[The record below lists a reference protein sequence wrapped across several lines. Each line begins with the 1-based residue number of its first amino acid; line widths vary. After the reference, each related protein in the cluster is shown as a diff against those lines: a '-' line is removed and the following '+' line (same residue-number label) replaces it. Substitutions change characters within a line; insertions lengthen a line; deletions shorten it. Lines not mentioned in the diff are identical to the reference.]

1 MVKELKEAKRS
12 VLILTLITM
21 LLVITLGG
29 LLIYIGDIFEHAQIR
44 YKKPQEINITIDSEF
59 TSYEIKTIQQ
69 ALEQYNEL
77 ENIEIGSMT
86 VGKFNKKA
94 DIMITPVRE
103 EAQYYDSDD
112 FPNALGC
119 NYHKIKGGKIKG
131 GKITKSIITINKKLL
146 AVYANTQAKAS
157 LILSGSEIPFEHFY
171 NNYLTSVTLHEFGHT
186 LGMPD
191 LMDDM
196 YFNKSIMHYAN
207 FELIELTEYDKG
219 SIEARYRS
227 ETK

>member
-1 MVKELKEAKRS
+1 MEKELKEAKRS
-12 VLILTLITM
+12 VLILTLIAI
-21 LLVITLGG
+21 LLVILLGSSA
-29 LLIYIGDIFEHAQIR
+29 IFIGDIFEHAQIR

-119 NYHKIKGGKIKG
+119 NYHKIKGGKI
-131 GKITKSIITINKKLL
+131 TKSIITINKKLL
-146 AVYANTQAKAS
+146 AVYANTQARAS

>member
-1 MVKELKEAKRS
+1 MEKELKEAKRS
-12 VLILTLITM
+12 VLALTLIAI
-21 LLVITLGG
+21 LLVI
-29 LLIYIGDIFEHAQIR
+29 LLASSAIFIGDIFEHAQIR
-44 YKKPQEINITIDSEF
+44 YKKPQEISITIDSEF
-59 TSYEIKTIQQ
+59 TDYEITTIQQ

-77 ENIEIGSMT
+77 ENIEIVSMT

-94 DIMITPVRE
+94 DIMITPMRE

-119 NYHKIKGGKIKG
+119 NYHKIKWN
-131 GKITKSIITINKKLL
+131 KITKSIITINTKRLTI
-146 AVYANTQAKAS
+146 YANTQARAS

-171 NNYLTSVTLHEFGHT
+171 NNYLTSVTLHEFGHA

-227 ETK
+227 GTK